1 MSYYHNESSEFV
13 SKEYKELSFDDVK
26 NICIYDRLYDEEYN
40 YKFPLQIPS
49 KYIYT
54 IFENDYENL
63 STSTVKTVY
72 FSKIEDDSYTDTALI
87 RSATKF
93 VLHYIYV
100 SNDIIINGEYNST
113 IYRKII
119 YENFPNIRIF
129 QKL

>member
-1 MSYYHNESSEFV
+1 MTQIPIPNSID
-13 SKEYKELSFDDVK
+13 YKELSFDDIK

-49 KYIYT
+49 KYIYN

-72 FSKIEDDSYTDTALI
+72 FSNIEDDSYSDSALI
-87 RSATKF
+87 RGITRY